1 MTRRVTPHLREL
13 LAETVTPL
21 AVYQRLLALSPTRFL
36 FESVTGG
43 EQVARYYAGLAP
55 PSKRDLPLNPESV
68 ERGRLL
74 ATSGDPAARIPACM
88 DCHNASSLEVY
99 PRLAGQHAVYMA
111 NRLRL
116 WKGGL
121 APHTET
127 ETIMAPIARLL
138 SEQQIDDVSAYFS
151 VLQARRAP

>member
-1 MTRRVTPHLREL
+1 MQ
-13 LAETVTPL
+13 PL
-21 AVYQRLLALSPTRFL
+21 ASDLSP
-36 FESVTGG
+36 ESR

-121 APHTET
+121 TSHSHTDA
-127 ETIMAPIARLL
+127 IMAPIARSL
-138 SEQQIDDVSAYFS
+138 SERQIEDVSAYFS
-151 VLQARRAP
+151 SVSAAGKANR